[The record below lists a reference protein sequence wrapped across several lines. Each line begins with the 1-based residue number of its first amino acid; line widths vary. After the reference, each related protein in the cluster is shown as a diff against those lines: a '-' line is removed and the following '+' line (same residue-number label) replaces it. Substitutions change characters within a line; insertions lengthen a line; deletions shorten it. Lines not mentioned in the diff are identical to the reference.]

1 MHSIVRGHPHTSG
14 CRQHL
19 ARLFFSST
27 TIFEKSQRFKS
38 KEQEDRQ
45 LHKPQILISPSLSVA
60 DRLMLQNPPKGTPK
74 KPILFF
80 KVASYATRAKQP
92 QSLRRKKQQC
102 TET

>member
-14 CRQHL
+14 CRRHL
-19 ARLFFSST
+19 ARIFFSST
-27 TIFEKSQRFKS
+27 TIFEKSQRIKS

-60 DRLMLQNPPKGTPK
+60 DRLMLQNPPKGTQK

-92 QSLRRKKQQC
+92 QLLRRKKQQC
-102 TET
+102 TKT